1 VALVAPARDNCAVPR
16 RARASR
22 PRPRRRTAATTVAL
36 VVTVAVLTTACGGDD
51 TGDAA
56 RPTTGK
62 GIYVANCA
70 TCHGVDGQGG
80 VGPRLAGVAARYP
93 DVGTQIAVVT
103 NGLNRM
109 PAFRGRLTESEIR
122 AVVDYTRTDLKG

>member
-1 VALVAPARDNCAVPR
+1 MAPAAPDRDNRSV
-16 RARASR
+16 
-22 PRPRRRTAATTVAL
+22 RRRPSPRVRAAVLTAAL
-36 VVTVAVLTTACGGDD
+36 VVATAALTAACGGGGTDS
-51 TGDAA
+51 AA

-62 GIYVANCA
+62 GIYLANCA

-93 DVGTQIAVVT
+93 DVDAQIALVT

-109 PAFRGRLTESEIR
+109 PAFGGRLDPTEIR
-122 AVVDYTRTDLKG
+122 TVVEYTRTDLRG

>member
-1 VALVAPARDNCAVPR
+1 MATGVALVA
-16 RARASR
+16 
-22 PRPRRRTAATTVAL
+22 TVAAL
-36 VVTVAVLTTACGGDD
+36 TAVTAACGGDD
-51 TGDAA
+51 TGSAA

-109 PAFRGRLTESEIR
+109 PAFRGRLTEAEIR
-122 AVVDYTRTDLKG
+122 SVVDYTRTDLKG